1 MSISNEAANTAIYA
15 IIPIYGV
22 FLVCISAFSY
32 WKNSSSGVINCLGI
46 SFRGD
51 RVKDL
56 TQSFLGAGSGVGG
69 VTLFFTMAASLFSGY
84 SISGIA
90 NEAYTF
96 GFSAIRWIPAGVAL
110 YAAFMV
116 MAPRMHALG
125 KSRGYLTLGELIY
138 DRFSEPA
145 CSPIIPHA
153 LRLVSLF
160 CLQLPVFCYLITQFS
175 SVAIELAGYT
185 GGSDWG
191 GGGIGRY
198 PAIIVASC
206 VLLVCGL
213 LGGLR
218 AVAYNDVLQGFILLV
233 GSLVFF
239 VIQQE
244 DLGGM
249 SGVKE
254 YVTSAAFKKANPF
267 GYKQFNFV
275 PAAEGSW
282 STSSY
287 ASFILKVMTAATM
300 YPHLAMR
307 LYVARDSRSM
317 KIGLAG
323 MNFTFFIVQFSS
335 MVTGWVAVKALADMP
350 KTYSTFGSIA
360 AIVRNKGSGG
370 EFASALLVTS
380 AVCAMLSTA
389 DSALIAFSTMWLR
402 DFYLPYIKPTASQ
415 FSQVVFT
422 KVMGV
427 FGLALGVFLACM
439 SVQSEKPWN
448 LSNLFS
454 LQTVTPIHVV
464 PAVWLG
470 LHWKGLRGEPV
481 LLGMLV
487 GLGVTFGF
495 TFSSL
500 NVKLSAGLEELKS
513 GWSPSLVGLCFN
525 IIITVGGGLL
535 LEKYPNLIKTGQ
547 LAQFARP
554 MDIHK
559 LFGEKLDPLINPV
572 MWLCLS
578 IIITFIVP
586 FYRDMGAPD
595 SFVGSM
601 ATWAFTSLMI
611 TALLTLATAF
621 CYIYFW
627 KDYELPKEPRLYHFD
642 GDDSQYGKDTS
653 QEAQPDE
660 GAMPQFMMQVYPPTT
675 APGFAQPMYTLGMT
689 PVGSPVVNMQPVYP
703 SAMTPTPTYPAVG
716 NA

>member
-1 MSISNEAANTAIYA
+1 
-15 IIPIYGV
+15 
-22 FLVCISAFSY
+22 
-32 WKNSSSGVINCLGI
+32 
-46 SFRGD
+46 
-51 RVKDL
+51 
-56 TQSFLGAGSGVGG
+56 
-69 VTLFFTMAASLFSGY
+69 MAASLFSGY

-96 GFSAIRWIPAGVAL
+96 GFAAIRWIPAGVAL
-110 YAAFMV
+110 YAAFMI

-145 CSPIIPHA
+145 CSPIIPHT

-175 SVAIELAGYT
+175 SVAVEVRSLFAD
-185 GGSDWG
+185 SW
-191 GGGIGRY
+191 IGRY

-218 AVAYNDVLQGFILLV
+218 AVAYNDVLQGFILLI

-254 YVTSAAFKKANPF
+254 FVTSPSFQKSNPF
-267 GYKQFNFV
+267 GYKQFNYV

-282 STSSY
+282 STSSF
-287 ASFILKVMTAATM
+287 ATFIIKVMIAATM

-335 MVTGWVAVKALADMP
+335 MVTGWVAVKALAGSP

-360 AIVRNKGSGG
+360 AIVRNKGAGG
-370 EFASALLVTS
+370 EFASALLVTA

-439 SVQSEKPWN
+439 SVRSAQPWN

-454 LQTVTPIHVV
+454 LQTVTPIHVA

-481 LLGMLV
+481 LLGMIV
-487 GLGVTFGF
+487 GLAVTFGF

-500 NVKLSAGLEELKS
+500 NVKLSLGQEEIKS

-525 IIITVGGGLL
+525 LIVTVGGGLL
-535 LEKYPNLIKTGQ
+535 LEKYPNLLKTGE

-559 LFGEKLDPLINPV
+559 LFGEKMDPMINPV
-572 MWLCLS
+572 MWLVLS
-578 IIITFIVP
+578 IIIAFIVP
-586 FYRDMGAPD
+586 FYRDMGSPD
-595 SFVGSM
+595 YFVGSM
-601 ATWAFTSLMI
+601 TAWAFTSLMI
-611 TALLTLATAF
+611 TGLLTLATAF
-621 CYIYFW
+621 CYVRFW
-627 KDYELPKEPRLYHFD
+627 KDYDLPKEPRLYHFD
-642 GDDSQYGKDTS
+642 GDESQYDKEAPKDS
-653 QEAQPDE
+653 DPSGGFAPQP
-660 GAMPQFMMQVYPPTT
+660 MMQVFPPSS
-675 APGFAQPMYTLGMT
+675 PSGVAQPMYSPGPFVNSAST
-689 PVGSPVVNMQPVYP
+689 PVASFQPVYP
-703 SAMTPTPTYPAVG
+703 SVMTPVPSYPSIGSA
-716 NA
+716 